1 MLIVVIGESGAGKT
15 TLAHHLADKYGF
27 RLDLRLPAKPVP
39 EDELV
44 VVDWNGTTPV
54 PVHRPRPWARPVA
67 SGATT
72 LDNLPIMVGP
82 IGAGRDLVGTVD
94 LLGGIVIEVSRK
106 RLSGIGV
113 VLPSGARGVD
123 DGRLVRT
130 ADRFMEILN
139 VVPADRRT
147 PKRFGAT
154 ALLGKAELAA
164 VLAMLGKPVTKR
176 RSPALR
182 RAIAELGRAAAT
194 IDPRNAAR

>member
-1 MLIVVIGESGAGKT
+1 MLIVIIGESGAGKT

-27 RLDLRLPAKPVP
+27 RLSIGLPGRPVP
-39 EDELV
+39 EDKLV
-44 VVDWNGTTPV
+44 VVDWNGKVPV

-72 LDNLPIMVGP
+72 LDSLPIMAGP
-82 IGAGRDLVGTVD
+82 IGAGRDLVGAVE

-123 DGRLVRT
+123 DGRLLRT
-130 ADRFMEILN
+130 ADRLMEMLDG
-139 VVPADRRT
+139 VPADRKT

-154 ALLGKAELAA
+154 ALLGKPELDA
-164 VLAMLGKPVTKR
+164 VLAALGKPVTTH

-182 RAIAELGRAAAT
+182 RAIDELERAAAT
-194 IDPRNAAR
+194 LDPRSKTR